1 MHKKAKMTRN
11 GLYRQY
17 FKRLLDFLVSLI
29 LILVLFLPGI
39 IIAILIKVSAP
50 REPIF
55 FQQERVGKNGI
66 DFQIYKFRTMSS
78 QAPHALA
85 TEDFN
90 HPMQYITPV
99 GSFLR
104 RTSIDELPQL
114 LNVLKGEMSI
124 IGPRPLIPTEK
135 RVLNQR
141 QQLGADK
148 VLPGITGLAQIS
160 GRDEISGVKKTEL
173 DADYVKHLSA
183 KLDAQILLKTIAVV
197 LFQKGFH
204 EGKR

>member
-160 GRDEISGVKKTEL
+160 GRDEISGVKKAEL

>member
-1 MHKKAKMTRN
+1 MHKKAKMTRK

-17 FKRLLDFLVSLI
+17 FKRPLDFFVSLI

-39 IIAILIKVSAP
+39 IIAILIKASAP
-50 REPIF
+50 SEPIF
-55 FQQERVGKNGI
+55 FQQERVGKNGVN
-66 DFQIYKFRTMSS
+66 FQIYKFRTMSS
-78 QAPHALA
+78 QAPHAVA

-99 GSFLR
+99 GSCLR

-141 QQLGADK
+141 RQLGADK
-148 VLPGITGLAQIS
+148 ALPGL
-160 GRDEISGVKKTEL
+160 L
-173 DADYVKHLSA
+173 D
-183 KLDAQILLKTIAVV
+183 
-197 LFQKGFH
+197 
-204 EGKR
+204 

>member
-1 MHKKAKMTRN
+1 
-11 GLYRQY
+11 
-17 FKRLLDFLVSLI
+17 
-29 LILVLFLPGI
+29 
-39 IIAILIKVSAP
+39 
-50 REPIF
+50 
-55 FQQERVGKNGI
+55 
-66 DFQIYKFRTMSS
+66 MSS
-78 QAPHALA
+78 QAPHAVA
-85 TEDFN
+85 TEDFY

-135 RVLNQR
+135 LVLNQR

-148 VLPGITGLAQIS
+148 ALPGITGLAQIS
-160 GRDEISGVKKTEL
+160 GRDELSGAKKAEL

-183 KLDAQILLKTIAVV
+183 KLDLQILLKTIAVV

-204 EGKR
+204 EGKG